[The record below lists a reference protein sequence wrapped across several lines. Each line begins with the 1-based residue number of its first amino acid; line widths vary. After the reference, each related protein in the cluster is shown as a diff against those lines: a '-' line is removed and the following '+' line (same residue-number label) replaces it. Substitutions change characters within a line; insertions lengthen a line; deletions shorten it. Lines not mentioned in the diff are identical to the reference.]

1 MSTYNVSW
9 QYFERPIVAAR
20 RGDGAVPFDL
30 LAGGAYERVLSM
42 LGSSSFRRASPASL
56 TPRVRATRAP
66 IEPANLID
74 ALQDRI
80 HRDSGKVRIGKS
92 VRIRGDDQA

>member
-1 MSTYNVSW
+1 MLLSA
-9 QYFERPIVAAR
+9 Q
-20 RGDGAVPFDL
+20 GDGAVPFDL
-30 LAGGAYERVLSM
+30 LAGGAYEHVLSM
-42 LGSSSFRRASPASL
+42 LGSNSFRRASPASL

-66 IEPANLID
+66 NEPTNLIN